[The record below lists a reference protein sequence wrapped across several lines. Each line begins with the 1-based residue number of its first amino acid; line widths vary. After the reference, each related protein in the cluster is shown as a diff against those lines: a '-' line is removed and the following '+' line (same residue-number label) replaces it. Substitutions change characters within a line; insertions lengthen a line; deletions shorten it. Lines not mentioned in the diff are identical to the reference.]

1 MNRVYQA
8 GRGQRR
14 SCCGIIARKALG
26 FSLGTPTGCRKVGAH
41 DPSQDKTPART
52 AAHFAPIL
60 QSNEKAGALSRLC
73 SRPMKK
79 SRCGG
84 SLDGVD
90 FKVYQRRAS
99 YPPTGVDKQGWYTGA
114 KWGRVPCSAAH

>member
-1 MNRVYQA
+1 VELTLRLPETLPETVKLVLRTPSCPA
-8 GRGQRR
+8 WLLGVWLLLCPR
-14 SCCGIIARKALG
+14 SG
-26 FSLGTPTGCRKVGAH
+26 S
-41 DPSQDKTPART
+41 ST

-99 YPPTGVDKQGWYTGA
+99 SLTPK
-114 KWGRVPCSAAH
+114 S